1 MLKEF
6 RWRLFIC
13 VVPVL
18 LALWIVAVAWRNYAN
33 DSATGLRFNLG
44 VDLAGGTILVYEVDR
59 DWYERQTDE
68 QKSKF
73 DSTALASALKKRI
86 DPNNLREITI
96 RPVETVP
103 PRVEIILPIKS
114 AAGNKAA
121 EADIE
126 AIKSIIRQVGN
137 LEFRLLADTRPRP
150 DGGDDNQAIK
160 DAEALLKDYVPSEK
174 GVPDSPD
181 SSVYQWVQLS
191 ADAVKEQV
199 KDGRWAPDLKGFH
212 KSGTIAFYHAPSV
225 NRHFVLTRRTV
236 EGLDKVVG
244 EDIRARPGMDNF
256 GKPIVQFEVIGGA
269 AARMQQL
276 TKPVGHLMAIILDE
290 RVESWAELKANLST
304 SGQIEMYGE
313 KVAKKVDDL
322 VRILRAGALPATLSR
337 EPASE
342 LTMGP
347 GLGADTIEAGK
358 NAVVFSFFAVLGFMV
373 VYYRFAGFVA
383 SVALFANLFLTIA
396 FMVLVKATFTLP
408 GIAGLVLTVGMAVD
422 ANVLIYERIRE
433 ERERG
438 SNLLMAIRNG
448 YDRAFATIIDTHL
461 TSIFTAIVLYAVGND
476 QLKGFGV
483 SLTAGLVIS
492 LFTSL
497 YMTRLMFDLWQVK
510 GWLKNLRMMK
520 MLTKP
525 KIDFMAIRNYWFA
538 ATVILSLLGIGLVWY
553 RGSDAL
559 NIDFTGGTAYS
570 VEFREAHD
578 IGTVRERISE
588 RMRNPD
594 GTQAPV
600 TVDEIY
606 GGQEEE
612 GKRFTLRTTLRDAEG
627 RFDPKAV
634 RKIVS
639 DTFGEDLVW
648 IRAQASEVEPVPAA
662 KEGDPERKRFRLE
675 FNEPV
680 AEGRVSGAI
689 NEWFTRH
696 LPDVKTPDYK
706 VEGTGEATSGGLY
719 KTLIVTFALPEVD
732 DAAKPPPDLKGW
744 VIAELNQPKSER
756 LENFDSQ
763 LAGETQLRAL
773 YAIGLSWVA
782 VLMYLWFRFG
792 NWTFGLAAVLCL
804 IHDLFFAIGLIAV
817 CHYFAGTFFGNI
829 LLLQD
834 FKIDLPAV
842 AALLT
847 LVGYSVNDTI
857 VVFDRIREVRGKSPD
872 LTPQMINDSINQ
884 TLSRTLLTGIST
896 MLAVIVLYI
905 WGGDGVHLFSYIMI
919 VGVVIGTYS
928 SIYVASPLLLI
939 FGEGKQAEL
948 RRKLQT
954 QEAAV

>member
-1 MLKEF
+1 MLKDF
-6 RWRLFIC
+6 KWRLLIC

-18 LALWIVAVAWRNYAN
+18 LALWATSVAWRNYAT
-33 DSATGLRFNLG
+33 DSPAGLRFNLG

-59 DWYERQTDE
+59 KWWDE
-68 QKSKF
+68 EQAKGTFKEAPFKS
-73 DSTALASALKKRI
+73 DALAAALKKRI

-96 RPVETVP
+96 RPVETEP

-114 AAGNKAA
+114 ARGNAQA

-126 AIKSIIRQVGN
+126 SIKSIIRQVGK
-137 LEFRLLADTRPRP
+137 LEFRLLADTRTRP
-150 DGGDDNQAIK
+150 DGGSDDAAIK
-160 DAEALLKDYVPSEK
+160 EAESGLKDYVLGGPRDK
-174 GVPDSPD
+174 PPSPD
-181 SSVYQWVQLS
+181 PSQYEWMELS
-191 ADAVKEQV
+191 ADQNKESN
-199 KDGRWAPDLKGFH
+199 WPESLKGFQL
-212 KSGTIAFYHAPSV
+212 GQGRITTIAFYHAPDV
-225 NRHFVLTRRTV
+225 NRHFVLTRRTTKDLDQV
-236 EGLDKVVG
+236 TGEDLASVRPGLDP
-244 EDIRARPGMDNF
+244 RT
-256 GKPIVQFEVIGGA
+256 GKPEVQFSLKSA
-269 AARMQQL
+269 AAERMKQL
-276 TKPVGHLMAIILDE
+276 TQPVHHFMAIILDE
-290 RVESWAELKANLST
+290 QVQSYPVLQSQLSDN
-304 SGQIEMYGE
+304 GRIEMHGE
-313 KVAKKVDDL
+313 KIRQKVDEL
-322 VRILRAGALPATLSR
+322 VRVLRAGALPATLNR
-337 EPASE
+337 DPASE

-358 NAVVFSFFAVLGFMV
+358 NAVIFSFFAVLAFMV
-373 VYYRFAGFVA
+373 IYYRFAGFVA
-383 SVALFANLFLTIA
+383 SVALFANLLLTVA

-497 YMTRLMFDLWQVK
+497 YMTRLLFDLWLAR
-510 GWLKNLRMMK
+510 GWLKTLRMMK
-520 MLTKP
+520 FLTKP
-525 KIDFMAIRNYWFA
+525 SIDFMAIRNYWFA
-538 ATVILSLLGIGLVWY
+538 ATVILSLLGIALVWF

-570 VEFREAHD
+570 IEFKEPHE
-578 IGTVRERISE
+578 IGAVRDRIGE
-588 RMRNPD
+588 KLPD
-594 GTQAPV
+594 V
-600 TVDEIY
+600 TVDEVY
-606 GGQEEE
+606 GREEE
-612 GKRFTLRTTLRDAEG
+612 AGKRFTFRTTLRDAAG
-627 RFDPKAV
+627 RFDPKEV
-634 RKIVS
+634 RQRVA
-639 DTFGEDLVW
+639 DTFGEELVW
-648 IRAQASEVEPVPAA
+648 VRAEPGEVEKVPPAR
-662 KEGDPERKRFRLE
+662 EGDPERKRFKLT
-675 FNEPV
+675 FSEPI
-680 AEGRVSGAI
+680 AEGKVGSAV
-689 NEWFTRH
+689 NEWFVKE
-696 LPDVKTPDYK
+696 LPGERTPDYK
-706 VEGTGEATSGGLY
+706 VEGSGEATQGGLY
-719 KTLIVTFALPEVD
+719 KNMTVTVALPESAKEN
-732 DAAKPPPDLKGW
+732 AATDLRDW
-744 VIAELNQPKSER
+744 VRAELNQPKSER

-792 NWTFGLAAVLCL
+792 NWTFGIAAVLCL
-804 IHDLFFAIGLIAV
+804 IHDLMFAIGLIAV
-817 CHYFAGTFFGNI
+817 CHYVAGTFFGNM

-857 VVFDRIREVRGKSPD
+857 VVFDRIREVRGKSPE

-939 FGEGKQAEL
+939 FGEGKQAEP
-948 RRKLQT
+948 RRKLVA